1 MSSNWRTMRSMGER
15 SEDGTGVE
23 DGDGDAP
30 VVSPVPASD
39 PANVRGAVSLGTIG
53 VHRPFAALCR
63 GAGRFGRYRA
73 TTLSLLRLASRP
85 LLAPCLRP
93 GVLTV
98 RPYLE
103 LLRRPAVMPVV
114 IGHVFGRLTPG
125 MILLAIILALRAG
138 GYGYAAV
145 GLVTGA
151 HQLGV
156 ALGSPL
162 QGRAAD
168 VFGHRRVLL
177 PDGLVYLGGTSLIA
191 FGITQRWTLGPLVAI
206 TVVTGLAS
214 PPITACARAVFGAM
228 FRPGREREQAFVI
241 TVANV
246 EFGFLVGPLLTVALA
261 ALFGPTAAVIGAG
274 VAVAV
279 GSLVYGLGARI
290 PETGPR
296 PRSVGA
302 LRTDG
307 GAAGE
312 PRSGG
317 SLGRV
322 WSSPG
327 LRAMVV
333 VYLGIATTF
342 GAFDLFA
349 ASVAEQAGR
358 PSAAGTLISIIA
370 FASLLGGFAY
380 GARIWPESLR
390 RRMQRFTG
398 LFILVLLMF
407 PLVAGQLVLVAV
419 VAFAA
424 GAVIGP
430 MNVCGFQLTDDVAPA
445 DARAEA
451 QSWIQAA
458 VYLGSAVGGALT
470 GVIIEIVGAR
480 GAMFVGV
487 LGVTLA
493 RTVLARSQ
501 ALLALKLEGPRTT
514 QVGLEGGI

>member
-1 MSSNWRTMRSMGER
+1 M
-15 SEDGTGVE
+15 
-23 DGDGDAP
+23 
-30 VVSPVPASD
+30 
-39 PANVRGAVSLGTIG
+39 
-53 VHRPFAALCR
+53 
-63 GAGRFGRYRA
+63 
-73 TTLSLLRLASRP
+73 
-85 LLAPCLRP
+85 
-93 GVLTV
+93 

-103 LLRRPAVMPVV
+103 LLRRPAVLPVV

-138 GYGYAAV
+138 GYGYAVV

-177 PDGLVYLGGTSLIA
+177 PDGLLYLVGTSLIA
-191 FGITQRWTLGPLVAI
+191 FGIAQRWAVGPLIA
-206 TVVTGLAS
+206 TAVVTGLAS

-261 ALFGPTAAVIGAG
+261 ALFGPGAAVIGAG
-274 VAVAV
+274 VAVAI

-296 PRSVGA
+296 PKSAGA
-302 LRTDG
+302 VDFGDATG
-307 GAAGE
+307 GVS
-312 PRSGG
+312 RLGG

-327 LRAMVV
+327 LRAMAV

-349 ASVAEQAGR
+349 ASVTEQVGR
-358 PSAAGTLISIIA
+358 PSAAGTLISLIA

-380 GARIWPESLR
+380 GARIWQESLR

-398 LFILVLLMF
+398 LFILVLLLF

-430 MNVCGFQLTDDVAPA
+430 MNVCGFQLTDDVAPT

-458 VYLGSAVGGALT
+458 VYLGSAIGGAIT

-487 LGVTLA
+487 LGVTIA
-493 RTVLARSQ
+493 RTVLARSP
-501 ALLALKLEGPRTT
+501 ALLALTAEGPRTT
-514 QVGLEGGI
+514 QVGQEGAV

>member
-1 MSSNWRTMRSMGER
+1 
-15 SEDGTGVE
+15 
-23 DGDGDAP
+23 
-30 VVSPVPASD
+30 
-39 PANVRGAVSLGTIG
+39 
-53 VHRPFAALCR
+53 
-63 GAGRFGRYRA
+63 
-73 TTLSLLRLASRP
+73 
-85 LLAPCLRP
+85 
-93 GVLTV
+93 V

-138 GYGYAAV
+138 DYGYAAV
-145 GLVTGA
+145 GLITGA
-151 HQLGV
+151 HQFGV

-177 PDGLVYLGGTSLIA
+177 PDGLLYLAGTSLLA
-191 FGITQRWTLGPLVAI
+191 FGISQRWTVGVLVATAI
-206 TVVTGLAS
+206 VTGLAS

-261 ALFGPTAAVIGAG
+261 ALLGPGAAVVGAG
-274 VAVAV
+274 LAVAI
-279 GSLVYGLGARI
+279 GSLIYGLGARI
-290 PETGPR
+290 PETGP
-296 PRSVGA
+296 P
-302 LRTDG
+302 LLDG
-307 GAAGE
+307 GAAGADGA
-312 PRSGG
+312 PSRFGG

-358 PSAAGTLISIIA
+358 PSAAGTFISIIA
-370 FASLLGGFAY
+370 FASLLGGFVY
-380 GARIWPESLR
+380 GSRIWQGTLR

-398 LFILVLLMF
+398 VFVLVLLLF
-407 PLVAGQLVLVAV
+407 PLVAGRLVLVAL

-458 VYLGSAVGGALT
+458 VYLGSAIGGAMA
-470 GVIIEIVGAR
+470 GAIIEVLGAA

-487 LGVTLA
+487 SGVALA
-493 RTVLARSQ
+493 RLVLSRSS
-501 ALLALKLEGPRTT
+501 ALRSLESHGSSSTKVGSTEDGTT
-514 QVGLEGGI
+514 EDGVN

>member
-1 MSSNWRTMRSMGER
+1 M
-15 SEDGTGVE
+15 
-23 DGDGDAP
+23 
-30 VVSPVPASD
+30 
-39 PANVRGAVSLGTIG
+39 
-53 VHRPFAALCR
+53 
-63 GAGRFGRYRA
+63 
-73 TTLSLLRLASRP
+73 
-85 LLAPCLRP
+85 
-93 GVLTV
+93 

-103 LLRRPAVMPVV
+103 LLRRPAVLTVV

-138 GYGYAAV
+138 GYGYAVV

-177 PDGLVYLGGTSLIA
+177 PDGLLYLVGTGLIA
-191 FGITQRWTLGPLVAI
+191 FGIAQRWAVGPLIATAVA
-206 TVVTGLAS
+206 TGLAS

-261 ALFGPTAAVIGAG
+261 ALFGPGAAVIGAG

-296 PRSVGA
+296 SKSAGAGGVGVATGGVPRF
-302 LRTDG
+302 
-307 GAAGE
+307 
-312 PRSGG
+312 GG

-327 LRAMVV
+327 LRAMAV

-358 PSAAGTLISIIA
+358 PNAAGTLISIIA

-380 GARIWPESLR
+380 GARIWPASLR
-390 RRMQRFTG
+390 RRMQRITG
-398 LFILVLLMF
+398 VFILVLLLF
-407 PLVAGQLVLVAV
+407 PLVAGEFVLVAV

-430 MNVCGFQLTDDVAPA
+430 MNVCGFQLTDDVAPV

-458 VYLGSAVGGALT
+458 VYLGSAIGGAIT

-487 LGVTLA
+487 LGVTIA
-493 RTVLARSQ
+493 RTVLARSPS
-501 ALLALKLEGPRTT
+501 LLALTAEGPRTT
-514 QVGLEGGI
+514 QVGREGAV